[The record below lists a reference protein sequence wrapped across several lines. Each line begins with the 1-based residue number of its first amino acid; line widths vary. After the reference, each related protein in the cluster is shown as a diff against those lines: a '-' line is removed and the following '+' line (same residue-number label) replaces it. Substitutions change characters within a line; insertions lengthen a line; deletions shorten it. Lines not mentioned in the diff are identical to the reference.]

1 MTTSDILQV
10 LEVGFRNGYRMGLD
24 HAFWPAYLSGLFVG
38 LVAPLIS
45 SGLTH
50 LVRYCWKRWQARRA
64 AAPRKV
70 SRQRGV
76 EPNSPW

>member
-1 MTTSDILQV
+1 MIDQLLLEG
-10 LEVGFRNGYRMGLD
+10 LEVGFRNGYAMGLD

-38 LVAPLIS
+38 LVAPAFS
-45 SGLTH
+45 SGLAH

-64 AAPRKV
+64 APRKV

-76 EPNSPW
+76 EPTKPW